1 MGERPLPL
9 RVRLPLTWGAGEFSL
24 SRRCRRAGRARWPGW
39 CSRSRSPRRLALSDA
54 AKVTESAVSEVAP
67 GGSDAAWHSVQARTR
82 HTGSSAYVW
91 LDYVMIRSMSRRWR
105 FR

>member
-39 CSRSRSPRRLALSDA
+39 CSRSR
-54 AKVTESAVSEVAP
+54 
-67 GGSDAAWHSVQARTR
+67 
-82 HTGSSAYVW
+82 
-91 LDYVMIRSMSRRWR
+91 
-105 FR
+105 